1 MRGCPECKAKLG
13 FGEILKSAFRKNHCI
28 KCSNCN
34 TELIIRN
41 KGITNGISVIFG
53 ILVGIYLYR
62 LLNYTAGTLFS
73 FILTV
78 TSAFI
83 IEILLMIITTSVIGF
98 KKKYE

>member
-1 MRGCPECKAKLG
+1 MIGCPDCKVKLG
-13 FGEILKSAFRKNHCI
+13 FWEILKSAFRKNHFI

-34 TELIIRN
+34 TELTIRI
-41 KGITNGISVIFG
+41 KGITNGISIVFG

-62 LLNYTAGTLFS
+62 LLNYTVGTLFS

-83 IEILLMIITTSVIGF
+83 IEILLMIIATSVIGF
-98 KKKYE
+98 KKIYE